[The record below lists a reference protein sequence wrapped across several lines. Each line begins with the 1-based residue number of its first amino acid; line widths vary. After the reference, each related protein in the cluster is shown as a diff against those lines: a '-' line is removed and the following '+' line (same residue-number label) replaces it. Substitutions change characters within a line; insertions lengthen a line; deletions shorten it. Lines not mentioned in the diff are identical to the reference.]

1 MFTINRDERFD
12 TIRDLHQL
20 KNLWVGELGMSLYGF
35 KQAVEKILKFNVRWN
50 GEAAFSWSTYVKVL
64 RTITLC
70 SYEYDGE
77 VSAHVFMGGTGR
89 SGKVPFAYKD
99 RPFLAIYETKF
110 TVIVESLYL
119 NIAELIFWIDTDKCD
134 IDDLGTDVFVG
145 DFM

>member
-1 MFTINRDERFD
+1 MLRINREERFD
-12 TIRDLHQL
+12 TILEVNQL
-20 KNLWVGELGMSLYGF
+20 KKLWVGELGMSLHGF
-35 KQAVEKILKFNVRWN
+35 KQAVEKILDFNVRWN
-50 GEAAFSWSTYVKVL
+50 GAAAFGWSTYVKAL

-77 VSAHVFMGGTGR
+77 VTAHVFMGDSGR

-99 RPFLAIYETKF
+99 RPFLAIYESGF
-110 TVIVESLYL
+110 TVVVESLYL

-134 IDDLGTDVFVG
+134 IADLGTDVFVG